1 MLLIICSL
9 LMFRAGDCTENQIF
23 KTQTVRVGDD
33 VKLTCPLS
41 GLGTFYWLRV
51 VSENVPEILGKTSS
65 LNHFNNRISTE
76 KETGVFVLYIERAEQ
91 SDAGVYFCMKTST
104 QDLTFINRTH
114 LKIEG
119 KKTACASFSIR
130 WDIFYINNGLF
141 FHCSGSGPALTAAPP
156 SDPVRPEDT
165 VTLQCSVLHDSENKT
180 CPADNG
186 VFCFS
191 ADSHLN
197 YTEGGD
203 EHENNSTTKK
213 CFYSYFRNFSSSD
226 ARTYN
231 CTVTTCKETVS
242 GNKPS
247 AEGSPCDSKDRTIL
261 CLLSAA
267 LAFSLILI
275 AILLYSIK
283 KLKEKSYMYC
293 GAVALQTNTPE
304 ATRGDQENQQT
315 DEDLLVY
322 STAIFSSR
330 NTSKSGTKE
339 ARPAEEESIYT
350 DVKTLGLD

>member
-9 LMFRAGDCTENQIF
+9 LMFRAGDCQKNQIF
-23 KTQTVRVGDD
+23 ETKTVRVGDD

-41 GLGTFYWLRV
+41 GLGTFYWFKV

-65 LNHFNNRISTE
+65 LNHFNDHIHTE
-76 KETGVFVLYIERAEQ
+76 KQPGKFILYIKRAEKG
-91 SDAGVYFCMKTST
+91 DAGVYFCMKTFT

-114 LKIEG
+114 LKI
-119 KKTACASFSIR
+119 K
-130 WDIFYINNGLF
+130 
-141 FHCSGSGPALTAAPP
+141 GSGPALTAAPP

-165 VTLQCSVLHDSENKT
+165 VTLQCSVFHDSENKT

-191 ADSHLN
+191 TDSHLN

-247 AEGSPCDSKDRTIL
+247 AEAGCLCDSKDRTVL

-315 DEDLLVY
+315 DEDLPVY
-322 STAIFSSR
+322 ATANFSSK
-330 NTSKSGTKE
+330 NTSKSGKNE